1 MLGIL
6 KAILSFS
13 KCTIHFYT
21 NVFFSECNV
30 ETVCE
35 LNVDEFL
42 NTFCAT
48 FALTSPDTAHP
59 YSPSSISPH
68 ATLFGPS
75 VSLMMNWVTVNQTT
89 SLPVKEQSQ
98 TDSSSKKLQYNAVG
112 MVTALGIMLLLAI
125 ILLAVVSAALAFKS
139 YKMKKATE
147 LVVTL
152 DRNK

>member
-1 MLGIL
+1 
-6 KAILSFS
+6 
-13 KCTIHFYT
+13 
-21 NVFFSECNV
+21 
-30 ETVCE
+30 
-35 LNVDEFL
+35 
-42 NTFCAT
+42 
-48 FALTSPDTAHP
+48 
-59 YSPSSISPH
+59 
-68 ATLFGPS
+68 
-75 VSLMMNWVTVNQTT
+75 MMNWVTVNQTT